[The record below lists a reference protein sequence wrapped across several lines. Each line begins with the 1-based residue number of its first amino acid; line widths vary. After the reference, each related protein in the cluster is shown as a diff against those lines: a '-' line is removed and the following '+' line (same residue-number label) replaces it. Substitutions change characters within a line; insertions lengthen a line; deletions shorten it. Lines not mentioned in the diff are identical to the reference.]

1 MVEPE
6 IERIKEQVEEHEKE
20 QEEKIEEKEGRREN
34 NHVLV
39 RRYLKEYSLVESN
52 LASYNAFIEHR
63 VQNIID
69 SINEDIS
76 KDEVE
81 LNLGKIKIGKPII
94 VEADGSSHKILPI
107 EAKLRKITYSA
118 PVTLEIST
126 GLDRKEFNNVEIGR
140 IPIMVKSKR
149 CNLYGM
155 NKEELIEKYED
166 PNDTGGYFI
175 INGNERVL
183 VMIEDL
189 APNQPF
195 IEKTTKGN
203 LLRLFSQ
210 RGSYRIPV
218 SITETGEGEILVS
231 FSRFKNLPSLLLI
244 KALGVD
250 RDEDIAKLIE
260 KETDSFIVNL
270 YEHAHIQDSKD
281 ALINL
286 AEKMNIHGTQKE
298 VLDRVKARI
307 DSALLP
313 HIGTKQQARYEKA
326 VTLCKLIKYFLVMT
340 KEIKKFS
347 DKDHYANKRVRL
359 SGDLLFDLFRLNLTI
374 FIRDL
379 QHSLR
384 KIAKKKKFYSL
395 KSLAKSTLFSHRI
408 ESAIA
413 TGSWVGERTGT
424 TQNMD
429 KTNRLSILSQL
440 QRVVS
445 LLPSEQE
452 NFKARTLH
460 PTHFGRFCPIETPE
474 GTPIGLRKNL
484 ALLSR
489 VTTLCEVN
497 EKNFVSMLIDLGL
510 KKEITSGIVDV
521 FYNGKYIGGV
531 QDANDFLS
539 KFKENRRGGK
549 ISYDISIR
557 HDKTTNIIT
566 ISGEAGRVLRPL
578 LVVKEGKSLF
588 TQEHINAIEKSEIG
602 WNDLMTKGI
611 IEYLD
616 AAEEDNCLVAM
627 TPKEIT
633 QDHTHVEI
641 DSISMLGLITG
652 LVPFANYDGASR
664 LNRGSK
670 TQKQSLG
677 IYAANFQSLI
687 DTDVSILHYPQK
699 PIVRS
704 FLYDA
709 TNFYPAGQNLVVAI
723 LPYEG
728 YNLSDALVLN
738 KSSLERGLG
747 RSTYFRPYT
756 SVALRYTGN
765 LKDEICIPTKDITG
779 YRIEKSYRFLEDD
792 GIVYP
797 EAELREEDVAIGKIS
812 PPKFLLEMEEISLA
826 KSKKENSTVMRQG
839 EKGTIDAVFITI
851 DSEGNKIIQVRT
863 RDYRS
868 PEPGDKFS
876 TTHGQKGV
884 VGFIAPEQD
893 IPFTSKGIRPD
904 LIFNPHGIPSRMT
917 ISYLIELL
925 AGKVGCLS
933 GKSVDATAFSG
944 QAVDDLEKQLL
955 ELGFRADGKETLYD
969 GLTGKP
975 LEAKIFIG
983 NMYYLK
989 LKYMVANKIQMRSS
1003 GKVTLLTRQ
1012 PVEGRAKGGALRL
1025 GEMEKDALVA
1035 HGASLLLKE
1044 RFGSDNVI
1052 AHVCPQCGSIGI
1064 KDKIRKREVCPI
1076 CGQVNLEPIEISYA
1090 SKLLLEELSALHIFP
1105 HLILKNKYDQ

>member
-1 MVEPE
+1 M
-6 IERIKEQVEEHEKE
+6 
-20 QEEKIEEKEGRREN
+20 
-34 NHVLV
+34 
-39 RRYLKEYSLVESN
+39 
-52 LASYNAFIEHR
+52 
-63 VQNIID
+63 
-69 SINEDIS
+69 
-76 KDEVE
+76 
-81 LNLGKIKIGKPII
+81 
-94 VEADGSSHKILPI
+94 PI
-107 EAKLRKITYSA
+107 EAKLRKLTYSA

-140 IPIMVKSKR
+140 IPIMVKSKC

-155 NKEELIEKYED
+155 SREELVENYED
-166 PNDTGGYFI
+166 PDDTGGYFI

-195 IEKTTKGN
+195 IEKTTKGPM
-203 LLRLFSQ
+203 LRLFSK
-210 RGSYRIPV
+210 RGSYRIPI
-218 SITETGEGEILVS
+218 SIIETNEGMILVS
-231 FSRFKNLPSLLLI
+231 FSRFKNLPALLLI
-244 KALGVD
+244 KSLGVT
-250 RDEDIAKLIE
+250 RDEDIANLIE
-260 KETDSFIVNL
+260 RETDSFIVNL
-270 YEHAHIQDSKD
+270 YEYASIKDSKE
-281 ALINL
+281 ALVAL
-286 AEKMNIHGTQKE
+286 AGKMNIQGTQKE
-298 VLDRVKARI
+298 VLDRLKTRI

-313 HIGTKQQARYEKA
+313 HLGTKQQDRYEKA

-340 KEIKKFS
+340 KELKMVS
-347 DKDHYANKRVRL
+347 DKDHYSNKRVRL

-379 QHSLR
+379 QHSLQ

-395 KSLAKSTLFSHRI
+395 KSMAKSTLFSHRI
-408 ESAIA
+408 KSAIA

-484 ALLSR
+484 ALLAR
-489 VTTLCEVN
+489 VTTFIEVD
-497 EKNFVSMLIDLGL
+497 EKKFISLLQGIGL
-510 KKEITSGIVDV
+510 KKEINKGYVDV
-521 FYNGKYIGGV
+521 FYNGKFLGGIE
-531 QDANDFLS
+531 DAGNFLLS
-539 KFKENRRGGK
+539 FKEKRRGDE
-549 ISYDISIR
+549 IPHDLCIR
-557 HDKTTNIIT
+557 HDRSTNIIT
-566 ISGEAGRVLRPL
+566 ISGESGRVLRPL
-578 LVVKEGKSLF
+578 VVVKEGKSLL
-588 TQEHINAIEKSEIG
+588 TKKHIRDIKNGELN
-602 WNDLMTKGI
+602 WNDLITKGI
-611 IEYLD
+611 IEYVD
-616 AAEEDNCLVAM
+616 AAEEDNCFIAM
-627 TPKEIT
+627 TKKNIEST
-633 QDHTHVEI
+633 STHVEI
-641 DSISMLGLITG
+641 DSIAMLGLITG

-709 TNFYPAGQNLVVAI
+709 TNFYPAGQNMVVAL

-728 YNLSDALVLN
+728 YNLEDALVMN
-738 KSSLERGLG
+738 KGSLERGLS
-747 RSTYFRPYT
+747 RSTYFRPYS

-765 LKDEICIPTKDITG
+765 LKDEFCIPTKDITG
-779 YRIEKSYRFLEDD
+779 YRTEKSYKFLEDD

-797 EAELREEDVAIGKIS
+797 EANLKEEEVVIGKTS

-826 KSKKENSTVMRQG
+826 RSKKENSVVIRQG

-851 DSEGNKIIQVRT
+851 DKEGNRIVQVRT

-884 VGFIAPEQD
+884 IGLIAPEED
-893 IPFTSKGIRPD
+893 IPFTSKGVRPD

-917 ISYLIELL
+917 VSYLIELL
-925 AGKVGCLS
+925 AGKIGCLS
-933 GKSVDATAFSG
+933 GKSVDATPFSG
-944 QAVDDLEKQLL
+944 QKIEEIEHQLL
-955 ELGFRADGKETLYD
+955 DLGFRPDGKETLYD

-975 LEAKIFIG
+975 LKAKIFIG

-989 LKYMVANKIQMRSS
+989 LKYMVANKIQMRAS

-1044 RFGSDNVI
+1044 RFGSDNII
-1052 AHVCPQCGSIGI
+1052 AYVCPQCGALGI
-1064 KDKIRKREVCPI
+1064 KDRIRKREVCPI
-1076 CGQVNLEPIEISYA
+1076 CGQVSLEPIEISYA
-1090 SKLLLEELSALHIFP
+1090 SKLLLEELGALHIFP
-1105 HLILKNKYDQ
+1105 HLILKNKYE